1 MLLAIE
7 ITNMQMK
14 IKVIADD
21 TDVFVLLMYHIYK
34 DMVEM
39 GYQKYFSRKVYFSM
53 EKYDPVVK
61 KCYFSLQ
68 FDYL

>member
-7 ITNMQMK
+7 ITNMQMT

-34 DMVEM
+34 DMVEIE
-39 GYQKYFSRKVYFSM
+39 Y
-53 EKYDPVVK
+53 
-61 KCYFSLQ
+61 
-68 FDYL
+68 